1 LSALPAWQA
10 AALGDTLEA
19 LRAQHLL
26 RHRRTVEVAS
36 QDATAANA
44 GPLCHVD
51 GVELVNFCSNDYL
64 GLAQH
69 PLLRA
74 AMANAAQRYG
84 VGSGASH
91 LVTGHH
97 PEHTQ
102 LEEALAA
109 YTHREA
115 ALLFSTGYMANL
127 AIAQV
132 LVGRGAR
139 PGQTA
144 AGTVL
149 SDQLNH
155 ASLIDGA
162 RLAGGRI
169 LRYAHADVAAAEQTL
184 AAASQPVDGA
194 PPGPAVLITDGLFS
208 MDGDVAPVP
217 ALAAACA
224 RHEAWLA
231 VDDAHGLGV
240 SGATGRGTL
249 EAAGLLADPDAVPVL
264 MGTLGKAF
272 GAFGAFIAGRR
283 EVVELF
289 RQRARS
295 YIFTT
300 ALPPAVA
307 AAAREGLRIADAE
320 PERRAHLSSL
330 IARFRH
336 EVAGLGLAGE
346 LLPSTS
352 PIQPLV
358 LGRPEA
364 ALAASA
370 ALQARGL
377 LVGAIRPPTVP
388 TGSARLRITFSA
400 AHTHEQLD
408 QLLDGLAA
416 VLPRNGLAA

>member
-208 MDGDVAPVP
+208 MDGDVAPLP